1 MTSSWAPY
9 FRVGWTNLKGWQG
22 TSTLKIKICHD
33 ASFVVTV
40 ASEVVVITTS
50 GFTSDDKYGMIV
62 ALGFQCMIIRMI
74 SRRCAWKSCSI
85 PESHVASLHGK
96 RSPHYWLLCEENNQS
111 SVDYPHKGHLMF
123 SLMFLWPN
131 NLMAGDLRRHFE
143 HVTVMYGTGFIQLHV
158 RLSLHD

>member
-1 MTSSWAPY
+1 MMSSWASD

-22 TSTLKIKICHD
+22 TNTLKSKSCHD

-40 ASEVVVITTS
+40 APQVVVMTTS

-96 RSPHYWLLCEENNQS
+96 RSPHYWLLCEGNHQS
-111 SVDYPHKGHLMF
+111 SVVNHTKDIWC
-123 SLMFLWPN
+123 FLWCFSGQTILWPVIWDAILN
-131 NLMAGDLRRHFE
+131 
-143 HVTVMYGTGFIQLHV
+143 T
-158 RLSLHD
+158 SL